1 MKKFILMF
9 ALLLGMAV
17 NMTAQTIVKPATFDN
32 TYVSVRYG
40 VTALMHPGCNG
51 FKNFAHSLA
60 GQSEL
65 QFGKYI
71 TPKFG
76 VALDGTLGWD
86 TYSHEK
92 MSKNVVPFVSVAALA
107 KYRVVD
113 FNRFGVV
120 AVAGPGWIHAFD
132 ANSNSEHFDQNGIFT
147 KFQLEFSY
155 KVTDR
160 VIVDVVPE
168 LNYNFTSG
176 KFGHNH
182 QPTFD
187 ARNAWYGLNVG
198 LTYKFGND
206 FQLCDKLYTAAEWN
220 ALNEEVNNLRAEL
233 AKKPKEVKV
242 VETKVV
248 KETVKDATF
257 LPSVTFERG
266 SAVVGSIDDLIK
278 VVKATTGTVTLV
290 GSTSPEGPEEL
301 NADLATAR
309 ANAVKKALVKAGVS
323 ADRIKTVTTYDAQ
336 RAVQVLLSK

>member
-40 VTALMHPGCNG
+40 VTAFMHPGCNE
-51 FKNFAHSLA
+51 FTNFAHSLA
-60 GQSEL
+60 GQSEI

-86 TYSHEK
+86 TYSCKK

-176 KFGHNH
+176 KAEHNH

>member
-40 VTALMHPGCNG
+40 VTAFMHPGCNE
-51 FKNFAHSLA
+51 FTNFAHSLA
-60 GQSEL
+60 GQSEI

-86 TYSHEK
+86 TYSCKK
-92 MSKNVVPFVSVAALA
+92 MSNNVVPFVSVAALA

-176 KFGHNH
+176 KAEHNH

>member
-40 VTALMHPGCNG
+40 VTALMRPGYNK

-86 TYSHEK
+86 TYSCKK

-176 KFGHNH
+176 KFEHNH

-336 RAVQVLLSK
+336 RTVQVLLSK

>member
-40 VTALMHPGCNG
+40 VTAFMHPGCNE
-51 FKNFAHSLA
+51 FTNFAHSLA
-60 GQSEL
+60 GQSEI

-86 TYSHEK
+86 TYSCKK

-176 KFGHNH
+176 KFEHNH

-233 AKKPKEVKV
+233 AQKLKEVKV

-266 SAVVGSIDDLIK
+266 SAVVGSIDDLLK
-278 VVKATTGTVTLV
+278 VVKATTGTVTL
-290 GSTSPEGPEEL
+290 GGATSPERPEEP

>member
-9 ALLLGMAV
+9 ALLLGMVV

-32 TYVSVRYG
+32 TYVSIRYG
-40 VTALMHPGCNG
+40 VTALMHPSCNG
-51 FKNFAHSLA
+51 FTNFEHSLA
-60 GQSEL
+60 GQTEL

-76 VALDGTLGWD
+76 VALDGTIGWD
-86 TYSHEK
+86 TYSCEK

-107 KYRVVD
+107 KYRIVD
-113 FNRFGVV
+113 VNRFGMVV
-120 AVAGPGWIHAFD
+120 VAGPGWIHSFD
-132 ANSNSEHFDQNGIFT
+132 ANSNSVHFDRNGIFT
-147 KFQLEFSY
+147 KFQLEFAY

-176 KFGHNH
+176 NFAHVN
-182 QPTFD
+182 QPAFD

-198 LTYKFGND
+198 LTYKFGKD

-220 ALNEEVNNLRAEL
+220 ALNEEVNNLRTEL
-233 AKKPKEVKV
+233 AKKPNEVKV
-242 VETKVV
+242 VETNVV
-248 KETVKDATF
+248 KEKDVTF
-257 LPSVTFERG
+257 LPAVTFERG
-266 SAVVGSIDDLIK
+266 SAEIGSIDELITA
-278 VVKATTGTVTLV
+278 VKATTGTVTLV
-290 GSTSPEGPEEL
+290 GSTSPEGPEKL

-309 ANAVKKALVKAGVS
+309 ANAVKEALVKAGVS
-323 ADRIKTVTTYDAQ
+323 ADRIKIDTTYDAQ

>member
-40 VTALMHPGCNG
+40 VTAFMHPGCNE
-51 FKNFAHSLA
+51 FTNFAHSLA
-60 GQSEL
+60 GQSEI

-86 TYSHEK
+86 TYSCKK

-176 KFGHNH
+176 KFEHNH

>member
-1 MKKFILMF
+1 
-9 ALLLGMAV
+9 
-17 NMTAQTIVKPATFDN
+17 
-32 TYVSVRYG
+32 
-40 VTALMHPGCNG
+40 
-51 FKNFAHSLA
+51 
-60 GQSEL
+60 
-65 QFGKYI
+65 
-71 TPKFG
+71 
-76 VALDGTLGWD
+76 
-86 TYSHEK
+86 
-92 MSKNVVPFVSVAALA
+92 MSKNVVPFVRVAALA

-176 KFGHNH
+176 KFEHNH

>member
-51 FKNFAHSLA
+51 FTNFAHSLA

-132 ANSNSEHFDQNGIFT
+132 ANSNPTHFDRNGIFT
-147 KFQLEFSY
+147 KFQLEFAY

-176 KFGHNH
+176 KFTSVH

-248 KETVKDATF
+248 KETVKDVTF

-278 VVKATTGTVTLV
+278 VVKTTKGTVTLV

-309 ANAVKKALVKAGVS
+309 ANAVKEALVKAGVS

>member
-1 MKKFILMF
+1 MF

-40 VTALMHPGCNG
+40 VTAFMHPGCNE
-51 FKNFAHSLA
+51 FTNFAHSLA
-60 GQSEL
+60 GQSEI

-132 ANSNSEHFDQNGIFT
+132 ANSNSKHFDQNGIFT

-176 KFGHNH
+176 KAKHDH

-187 ARNAWYGLNVG
+187 VHNAWYGLNVG

>member
-40 VTALMHPGCNG
+40 VTAFMHPSCNE
-51 FKNFAHSLA
+51 FTNFAHSLA

-86 TYSHEK
+86 TYSCEK

-176 KFGHNH
+176 KFEHNH

>member
-1 MKKFILMF
+1 MF

-40 VTALMHPGCNG
+40 VTAFMHPGCNE
-51 FKNFAHSLA
+51 FTNFAHSLA
-60 GQSEL
+60 GQSEI

-86 TYSHEK
+86 TYSCEK

-176 KFGHNH
+176 KVEHNH

>member
-1 MKKFILMF
+1 MF
-9 ALLLGMAV
+9 ALLLGMVV

-40 VTALMHPGCNG
+40 VTALMHPGCNK
-51 FKNFAHSLA
+51 FTNFAHSLA

-120 AVAGPGWIHAFD
+120 AVAGPGWIHSFD
-132 ANSNSEHFDQNGIFT
+132 ANSNSDHFDQNGIFT

-176 KFGHNH
+176 KFEHNH

-278 VVKATTGTVTLV
+278 VVKTTTGTVTLV

-323 ADRIKTVTTYDAQ
+323 ADRIKTDTTYDAQ

>member
-40 VTALMHPGCNG
+40 VTALMHPGCNE
-51 FKNFAHSLA
+51 FTNFAHSLA
-60 GQSEL
+60 GQSEI

-147 KFQLEFSY
+147 KFQIEFSY

>member
-1 MKKFILMF
+1 MF

-40 VTALMHPGCNG
+40 VTAFMHPGCNE
-51 FKNFAHSLA
+51 FTNFAHSLA
-60 GQSEL
+60 GQSEI

-176 KFGHNH
+176 KVEHNH

>member
-1 MKKFILMF
+1 MF

-40 VTALMHPGCNG
+40 VTAFMHPGCNE
-51 FKNFAHSLA
+51 FTNFAHSLA
-60 GQSEL
+60 GQSEI

-86 TYSHEK
+86 TYSCKK

-132 ANSNSEHFDQNGIFT
+132 ANSNSKHFDQNGIFT

-176 KFGHNH
+176 KFEHNH

>member
-1 MKKFILMF
+1 MF

-40 VTALMHPGCNG
+40 VTAFMHPGCNE
-51 FKNFAHSLA
+51 FTNFAHSLA
-60 GQSEL
+60 GQSEI

-86 TYSHEK
+86 TYSCKK

-176 KFGHNH
+176 KVEHNH

-278 VVKATTGTVTLV
+278 VVKATTGIVTLV

>member
-40 VTALMHPGCNG
+40 VTAFMHPGCNE
-51 FKNFAHSLA
+51 FTNFAHSLA
-60 GQSEL
+60 GQSEI

-176 KFGHNH
+176 KVEHNH

-220 ALNEEVNNLRAEL
+220 ALNGEVNNLRAEL

>member
-40 VTALMHPGCNG
+40 VTAFMHPGCNE
-51 FKNFAHSLA
+51 FTNFAHSLA
-60 GQSEL
+60 GQSEI

-176 KFGHNH
+176 KFEHNH

-242 VETKVV
+242 VEPKVV

>member
-1 MKKFILMF
+1 MF

-40 VTALMHPGCNG
+40 VTALMRPGYNG

-86 TYSHEK
+86 TYSCKK

-120 AVAGPGWIHAFD
+120 AVAGPGWIHSFD
-132 ANSNSEHFDQNGIFT
+132 ANSNSYHFDRNGIFT

-176 KFGHNH
+176 KFEHNH

>member
-1 MKKFILMF
+1 MF

-40 VTALMHPGCNG
+40 VTALMRPGYNK

-132 ANSNSEHFDQNGIFT
+132 ANSNSKHFDQNGIFT

-176 KFGHNH
+176 KAKHDH

-187 ARNAWYGLNVG
+187 VHNAWYGLNVG

-336 RAVQVLLSK
+336 RTVQVLLSK

>member
-1 MKKFILMF
+1 MF

-40 VTALMHPGCNG
+40 VTALMHPGCNQ
-51 FKNFAHSLA
+51 FTNFAHSLA

-132 ANSNSEHFDQNGIFT
+132 ANSNSDHFDRNGIFT

-176 KFGHNH
+176 KFEHNH

-278 VVKATTGTVTLV
+278 VLKTTTGTVTLV

>member
-40 VTALMHPGCNG
+40 VTAFMHPGCNE
-51 FKNFAHSLA
+51 FTNFAHSLA
-60 GQSEL
+60 GQSEI

-176 KFGHNH
+176 KFEHNH

>member
-40 VTALMHPGCNG
+40 VTAFMHPSCNE
-51 FKNFAHSLA
+51 FTNFAHSLA
-60 GQSEL
+60 GQSEI

-86 TYSHEK
+86 TYSCEK

-176 KFGHNH
+176 KFEHNH

>member
-1 MKKFILMF
+1 MF

-40 VTALMHPGCNG
+40 VTALMRPGYNK

-86 TYSHEK
+86 TYSCKK

-132 ANSNSEHFDQNGIFT
+132 ANSNSKHFDQNGIFT

-176 KFGHNH
+176 KAKHDH

-187 ARNAWYGLNVG
+187 VHNAWYGLNVG

-336 RAVQVLLSK
+336 RTVQVLLSK

>member
-1 MKKFILMF
+1 
-9 ALLLGMAV
+9 MAV

-40 VTALMHPGCNG
+40 VTAFMHPGCNE
-51 FKNFAHSLA
+51 FTNFAHSLA
-60 GQSEL
+60 GQSEI

-86 TYSHEK
+86 TYSCKK

-176 KFGHNH
+176 KAEHNH

-233 AKKPKEVKV
+233 AKKPKEVKI

>member
-40 VTALMHPGCNG
+40 VTAFMHPGCNE
-51 FKNFAHSLA
+51 FTNFAHSLA
-60 GQSEL
+60 GQSEI

-86 TYSHEK
+86 TYSCEK

-176 KFGHNH
+176 KFEHNH

>member
-1 MKKFILMF
+1 MF

-40 VTALMHPGCNG
+40 VTALMRPGYNK

-86 TYSHEK
+86 TYSCKK

-132 ANSNSEHFDQNGIFT
+132 ANSNSKHFDQNGIFT

-176 KFGHNH
+176 KAKHDH

-187 ARNAWYGLNVG
+187 VHNAWYGLNVG

-290 GSTSPEGPEEL
+290 GSTAPEGPEEL

-336 RAVQVLLSK
+336 RTVQVLLSK

>member
-40 VTALMHPGCNG
+40 VTALMRPGYNK

-86 TYSHEK
+86 TYSCKK

-132 ANSNSEHFDQNGIFT
+132 ANSNSKHFDQNGIFT

-168 LNYNFTSG
+168 LNCNFTSG
-176 KFGHNH
+176 KAKHDH

-187 ARNAWYGLNVG
+187 VHNAWYGLNVG

>member
-40 VTALMHPGCNG
+40 VTALMRPGYNK

-86 TYSHEK
+86 TYSCKK

-132 ANSNSEHFDQNGIFT
+132 ANSNSKHFDQNGIFT

-176 KFGHNH
+176 KAKHDH

-187 ARNAWYGLNVG
+187 VHNAWYGLNVG

-336 RAVQVLLSK
+336 RTVQVLLSK

>member
-1 MKKFILMF
+1 MF

-40 VTALMHPGCNG
+40 VTAFMHPGCNE
-51 FKNFAHSLA
+51 FTNFAHSLA
-60 GQSEL
+60 GQSEI

-86 TYSHEK
+86 TYSCKK

-176 KFGHNH
+176 KVEHNH

>member
-40 VTALMHPGCNG
+40 VTAFMHPGCNE
-51 FKNFAHSLA
+51 FTNFAHSLA
-60 GQSEL
+60 GQSEI

-86 TYSHEK
+86 TYSCKK

-176 KFGHNH
+176 KVEHNH

>member
-1 MKKFILMF
+1 MF

-40 VTALMHPGCNG
+40 VTAFMHPGCNE
-51 FKNFAHSLA
+51 FTNFAHSLA
-60 GQSEL
+60 GQSEI

-86 TYSHEK
+86 TYSCKK

-176 KFGHNH
+176 KAEHNH

>member
-1 MKKFILMF
+1 MF

-40 VTALMHPGCNG
+40 VTALMHPVCNE
-51 FKNFAHSLA
+51 FTNFAHSLA

-86 TYSHEK
+86 TYSCDK

-132 ANSNSEHFDQNGIFT
+132 ANSNSKHFDQNGIFT

-176 KFGHNH
+176 KFKHDH

-187 ARNAWYGLNVG
+187 VNNAWYGLNVG

>member
-1 MKKFILMF
+1 MF

-40 VTALMHPGCNG
+40 VTAFMHPGCNE
-51 FKNFAHSLA
+51 FTNFAHSLA
-60 GQSEL
+60 GQSEI

-86 TYSHEK
+86 TYSCKK

-176 KFGHNH
+176 KFEHNH

-187 ARNAWYGLNVG
+187 ARNVWYGLNVG

>member
-1 MKKFILMF
+1 MF

-40 VTALMHPGCNG
+40 VTAFMHPGCNE
-51 FKNFAHSLA
+51 FTNFAHSLA
-60 GQSEL
+60 GQSEI

-86 TYSHEK
+86 TYSCKK

-176 KFGHNH
+176 KAEHNH

-309 ANAVKKALVKAGVS
+309 ANAVKKTLVKAGVS

>member
-9 ALLLGMAV
+9 ALLLGMVV

-32 TYVSVRYG
+32 TYVSIRYG
-40 VTALMHPGCNG
+40 VTALMHPSCNG
-51 FKNFAHSLA
+51 FTNFEHSLA
-60 GQSEL
+60 GQTEL

-76 VALDGTLGWD
+76 VALDGTIGWD
-86 TYSHEK
+86 TYSCEK

-113 FNRFGVV
+113 VNRFGMVV
-120 AVAGPGWIHAFD
+120 VAGPGWIHSFD
-132 ANSNSEHFDQNGIFT
+132 ANSNSVHFDRNGIFT
-147 KFQLEFSY
+147 KFQLEFAY

-176 KFGHNH
+176 NFAHVN
-182 QPTFD
+182 QPAFD

-198 LTYKFGND
+198 LTYKFGKD

-220 ALNEEVNNLRAEL
+220 ALNEEVNNLRTEL

-242 VETKVV
+242 VENKVV
-248 KETVKDATF
+248 KEKDVTF
-257 LPSVTFERG
+257 LPAVTFERG
-266 SAVVGSIDDLIK
+266 SAEIGSIDELITA
-278 VVKATTGTVTLV
+278 VKATTGTVTLV
-290 GSTSPEGPEEL
+290 GSTSPEGPEKL

-309 ANAVKKALVKAGVS
+309 ANAVKEALVKAGVS
-323 ADRIKTVTTYDAQ
+323 ADRIKIDTTYDAQ

>member
-40 VTALMHPGCNG
+40 VTAFMHPGCNE
-51 FKNFAHSLA
+51 FTNFAHSLA
-60 GQSEL
+60 GQSEI

-86 TYSHEK
+86 TYSCKK
-92 MSKNVVPFVSVAALA
+92 MSNNVVPFVSVAALA

-176 KFGHNH
+176 KAEHNH

-301 NADLATAR
+301 NAELATAR